1 MTAHELNTEIE
12 ILRLQQ
18 ADQQK
23 HWRRWGLA
31 SNLVAIAL
39 CIAVLIRTIITGGEP
54 PALMIFIVLTYV
66 FLGLA
71 FTTAGRSRWDIR
83 WLPHRSHRPER

>member
-1 MTAHELNTEIE
+1 MSSHELNTEIE

-23 HWRRWGLA
+23 HWRRWGFA
-31 SNLVAIAL
+31 TNLVAIVL
-39 CIAVLIRTIITGGEP
+39 CIAVLIRTAITDGNP
-54 PALMIFIVLTYV
+54 PPVMIFIVLTYI

-83 WLPHRSHRPER
+83 WLPHRSHGHER